1 MKGVDKMDIKKRYD
15 DVMEEYFNTNELKLG
30 PWTSESMMHDPK
42 HLAFVLSRYKFVA
55 KMLEG
60 KDSVL
65 EVGCGDGF
73 GIPIVAQ
80 SVNTLYA
87 IDWEERFIKDN
98 AERLGGV
105 AGNVKFIQNDI
116 NKKSAEGIKVQ
127 AIYNID
133 FIEHLDPA
141 NEDIVMKNMIA
152 SFENKEDAVMV
163 VGTPNLTAA
172 QYASPQSE
180 ALHINLKSHDT
191 LKVLLSRYFY
201 NVFMFG
207 MNDEVLHTGYA
218 PMCHYIWGIG
228 VGLI

>member
-1 MKGVDKMDIKKRYD
+1 
-15 DVMEEYFNTNELKLG
+15 
-30 PWTSESMMHDPK
+30 
-42 HLAFVLSRYKFVA
+42 
-55 KMLEG
+55 
-60 KDSVL
+60 
-65 EVGCGDGF
+65 
-73 GIPIVAQ
+73 
-80 SVNTLYA
+80 
-87 IDWEERFIKDN
+87 
-98 AERLGGV
+98 
-105 AGNVKFIQNDI
+105 
-116 NKKSAEGIKVQ
+116 
-127 AIYNID
+127 
-133 FIEHLDPA
+133 
-141 NEDIVMKNMIA
+141 
-152 SFENKEDAVMV
+152 MV